1 MKAVLLLNH
10 TFDENEILEKEIYNQ
25 ILSGALS
32 FNEGMLY
39 ENAVAQ
45 MLAANG
51 HKLYFYNHYNDEKH
65 RNDMEIDFILS
76 NNSKLEYKIFP
87 VEVKSSNR
95 YKTASLL
102 KFNNKFKERIGDSY
116 IIHPRNL
123 VENDGILCIPAYMTF
138 CL

>member
-1 MKAVLLLNH
+1 M
-10 TFDENEILEKEIYNQ
+10 F
-25 ILSGALS
+25 
-32 FNEGMLY
+32 Y

-51 HKLYFYNHYNDEKH
+51 HKLYFYNHYNEENH
-65 RNDMEIDFILS
+65 RNDMEIDFIIS

-95 YKTASLL
+95 YKTTSLL
-102 KFNNKFKERIGDSY
+102 KFRDKFKERIGGAY

-123 VENDGILCIPAYMTF
+123 VVKDDILCIPAYMAF